1 MHIESKHSLQSCHQS
16 RLSCFC
22 YFLRRD
28 TRHQILRSH
37 VLEKSIFRVLEN
49 INSNESISVKDR
61 CVFADHLH
69 ENNIFLVGFQLV
81 SFALN
86 ISESSRLRVEGFDE
100 VVDLESLWDE
110 LVDSKSTFNNIFIL
124 GVFNHLLQ
132 GDNFLGG

>member
-1 MHIESKHSLQSCHQS
+1 MHIESKHSLQCCHESQ
-16 RLSCFC
+16 LSCFC
-22 YFLRRD
+22 HFLRRD
-28 TRHQILRSH
+28 PRHQVLRCDIL
-37 VLEKSIFRVLEN
+37 EISIFRVLEN
-49 INSNESISVKDR
+49 INSYESVSVKNG

-110 LVDSKSTFNNIFIL
+110 LVDSKSTFNNFFIL
-124 GVFNHLLQ
+124 GVFNQLLQ
-132 GDNFLGG
+132 RDNFLGG